1 MKNFSPLRIAIAFC
15 VALLLTCLHV
25 AHSDLPASHAL
36 FELIGLAALGT
47 SFSGGFG
54 VQDANQQIT
63 VALPNAASTTVNSTN
78 SLDTMCGSTADFL
91 ALSEILITAP
101 ALNTTV
107 LPDTKTMTYALLASA
122 NSNMA
127 GATVVVNSALVQTG
141 AGSAGAAAA
150 TERIRLPT
158 NIVAQGGRYIG
169 LQAVSGANTTNAA
182 ASSAKLQML
191 F

>member
-1 MKNFSPLRIAIAFC
+1 MKNFSPLRLAIALC
-15 VALLLTCLHV
+15 VALLCITVHAV
-25 AHSDLPASHAL
+25 HNDLPVTHVL
-36 FELIGLAALGT
+36 WELIGVAALGT

-54 VQDANQQIT
+54 VQDANQSLT
-63 VALPNAASTTVNSTN
+63 LALPNAASTTVNSTN
-78 SLDTMCGSTADFL
+78 SLDTMCSSIGDFL
-91 ALSEILITAP
+91 AKSEVLITAP

-107 LPDTKTMTYALLASA
+107 LPDTKTMTYALLASN

-127 GATVVVNSALVQTG
+127 GAVVVINSAIVQTG
-141 AGSAGAAAA
+141 AGGVGAAAA

-158 NIVAQGGRYIG
+158 NIGSAYGRYIG

-182 ASSAKLQML
+182 TLTAKLQQL